1 MAEANILTPPHL
13 FNGEES
19 EKCGSNV
26 DILPSQTFRTDA
38 AENPAPNAS
47 EKALETEKLTS
58 QEREQCTD
66 VSFIDFQP
74 IDDVLDGNDGILE
87 ILMPT
92 KKQESSPN
100 KRKQSEYEV
109 ADVSKKQKVCVIEDE
124 KVPFGNVV
132 VDLDVKETDQTHHYK
147 IPEQQRDV
155 NIDQILNSF
164 SCLEDEIDE
173 APSGT
178 DTKCIPDT
186 HTVALKKSETDII
199 HTAENPRKLCLNPEV
214 LEAKEGG
221 DHGRKAVYVHK
232 DLARRLKPH
241 QVKGARF
248 LWSHIAAEP
257 EGTGCILADFMGLGK
272 TLQVITV
279 IQALLS
285 HQKKAKDGVKRKNE
299 RYNNMLDYT
308 DTKSNSESGHRHA
321 LILAPTICVR
331 NWEAEL
337 VRWLGRK
344 EVRRI
349 GLTTLESSREKKME
363 DRIDLV
369 RKWHQRGGILIMGY
383 EIFRI
388 LILQGIGQEPIRSK
402 KNPLSRK
409 MIQSSVKF
417 LCDPGPDLIVLDE
430 GHRVR
435 DPKSKLVQALSQVK
449 TKRRVILTGYPL
461 QNHLVE
467 YWTMVNFARPNYLG
481 SLDEFKTRFVQ
492 PIQNG
497 QCVDSSAA
505 DVRLARQRAFLLT
518 QDLKPLVLRR
528 DQQYLFTQLPP
539 KKEWVLIFKL
549 SEIQSRLYRR
559 FLECGVPKRSTEDL
573 GTGAKVDILGGYH
586 ISLAISNHPDVLQE
600 AFRVL
605 ENALYT
611 GIAKNRRRK
620 EIDDTLDL
628 DIVDE
633 EEDVLLGYETSES
646 REKNRWR
653 MVSSESVSPVNDG
666 NGFDAYGHSREN
678 KHRLSF
684 AAPVFKDYE
693 HGELDF
699 SGKMVVLFEMLEACQ
714 EIGDRVIVFSQSIA
728 TLNVIEMFIAQRN
741 NRLRRSRKKHD
752 KAPFTSLRIDGS
764 TSQQDRFRQI
774 EQFNDPEEDVDVI
787 FISTKAGG
795 EGINLCGGNRIV
807 IFDVCWNPCND
818 AQSMCRS
825 YRFGQTKPV
834 FVYRFV
840 AGATM
845 EKKVYDLQI
854 RKEGVAKQIVDDKAL
869 ERKFKQGDLQKYFD
883 LDHFE
888 EALAA
893 EEGQVATVIAS
904 SAEEEEVKAKGVHVS
919 NAGQG
924 LTKLDKMLM
933 APQEDIV
940 LDRVLRKMS
949 LILSVLEAYQG
960 EAEEDDDGREEPV
973 ADWIVD
979 WFEQETMFEE
989 DLDQQCSP
997 KEQEEI
1003 METHKY
1009 NKAVRRYKRSIIG
1022 KAPGGRQPALVPT
1035 QNIKLA
1041 RCGHCNTMT
1050 ELYPESITKVKTP
1063 RVIDCTY
1070 CNRSISTSTAIN
1082 PVAATQ
1088 QLMYGN
1094 TSMLPGQFGLA
1105 YPMQAGQL
1113 HGSVDSINSQQAR
1126 MLPPHLYRL
1135 YLQQQMQQVQTALD
1149 TRSMQSGSHIPT
1161 QPLQQKQSSIMQSG
1175 TSGNSNAKLSERHLL
1190 ILRRGVRGCQELK
1203 KLAEACG
1210 ATIAIEINSQLTDI
1224 ISGMNLVETLKWL
1237 KLTKLPRDVEFH
1249 SDEWLR
1255 EKIEKERGNSEGVK
1269 GGNVEE
1275 KEGVNVVEV
1284 KSMGASVE
1292 KKSVDDSGKD
1302 EGMNETDRRHVNDAA
1317 SACIVVD

>member
-13 FNGEES
+13 SDSEEDENS
-19 EKCGSNV
+19 GKNVNIVYLEEPIADAMTTPVTNALEK
-26 DILPSQTFRTDA
+26 FA
-38 AENPAPNAS
+38 
-47 EKALETEKLTS
+47 ETEKETS
-58 QEREQCTD
+58 QERDQCTD
-66 VSFIDFQP
+66 VSFIEFQP
-74 IDDVLDGNDGILE
+74 IDDVLDGNDSILE

-92 KKQESSPN
+92 KKQEMSPN
-100 KRKQSEYEV
+100 KRKQIEDELSD
-109 ADVSKKQKVCVIEDE
+109 ATKKQKVCVTEDDT
-124 KVPFGNVV
+124 VPMCDGII
-132 VDLDVKETDQTHHYK
+132 VDLDARESEQTHNYK
-147 IPEQQRDV
+147 HSEQQRDV

-164 SCLEDEIDE
+164 SCLEDEIVEIPSACSNDLNTKS
-173 APSGT
+173 AP
-178 DTKCIPDT
+178 IH
-186 HTVALKKSETDII
+186 HTVAPLKCDTNTQS
-199 HTAENPRKLCLNPEV
+199 TAETSKNLCLNPEA
-214 LEAKEGG
+214 LEEKEDGEPG
-221 DHGRKAVYVHK
+221 KKAVYVHK
-232 DLARRLKPH
+232 DLACRLKPH

-248 LWSHIAAEP
+248 LWSHITTEP

-279 IQALLS
+279 IQAFLS
-285 HQKKAKDGVKRKNE
+285 TPKKENDGVKRKNE
-299 RYNNMLDYT
+299 RHNNMLGFPGD
-308 DTKSNSESGHRHA
+308 SGVAHRHA

-402 KNPLSRK
+402 KNPLSK
-409 MIQSSVKF
+409 KLIQSSVKY

-435 DPKSKLVQALSQVK
+435 DPKSKLVQALSNVK

-549 SEIQSRLYRR
+549 SELQSRLYRR
-559 FLECGVPKRSTEDL
+559 FLECGVPKRNSEDL
-573 GTGAKVDILGGYH
+573 GSGTKVDILGGYH

-605 ENALYT
+605 ENAPFT
-611 GIAKNRRRK
+611 GITKSRRRK
-620 EIDDTLDL
+620 EIDDALDL
-628 DIVDE
+628 DIEE
-633 EEDVLLGYETSES
+633 EEDVLLGYETGES

-653 MVSSESVSPVNDG
+653 MVSSDSVSPVNDG
-666 NGFDAYGHSREN
+666 NGFDAYGHSRES

-684 AAPVFKDYE
+684 AASVFDDYE

-741 NRLRRSRKKHD
+741 NRLRRSRRKHD

-904 SAEEEEVKAKGVHVS
+904 SAEEEEVKAKGVHVTA
-919 NAGQG
+919 AGQG

-960 EAEEDDDGREEPV
+960 EADEDEDGREEPV

-1009 NKAVRRYKRSIIG
+1009 NKAVRRYKRSFIG
-1022 KAPGGRQPALVPT
+1022 KGPGEKSTAHIST

-1050 ELYPESITKVKTP
+1050 ELYPEDITKVKTP

-1094 TSMLPGQFGLA
+1094 ASMFAGQLNLA
-1105 YPMQAGQL
+1105 YPMQAGQM
-1113 HGSVDSINSQQAR
+1113 HGSAESITSQQAR

-1135 YLQQQMQQVQTALD
+1135 YLQQQMRQVQTALGA
-1149 TRSMQSGSHIPT
+1149 RSMQTNSQAPT
-1161 QPLQQKQSSIMQSG
+1161 LPPQPKRSSVPPG

-1203 KLAEACG
+1203 RQAEACG
-1210 ATIAIEINSQLTDI
+1210 ATIAIEINSQLSDI
-1224 ISGMNLVETLKWL
+1224 ISGMNLAETLKWL

-1249 SDEWLR
+1249 TDEWLR
-1255 EKIEKERGNSEGVK
+1255 EKIAEEQGQKLK
-1269 GGNVEE
+1269 LTAAKE
-1275 KEGVNVVEV
+1275 KEGVKIVGENVSTESKV
-1284 KSMGASVE
+1284 ASKDVSDNAKNE
-1292 KKSVDDSGKD
+1292 RVSG
-1302 EGMNETDRRHVNDAA
+1302 TDRQHTIGSEN
-1317 SACIVVD
+1317 ACIVVD